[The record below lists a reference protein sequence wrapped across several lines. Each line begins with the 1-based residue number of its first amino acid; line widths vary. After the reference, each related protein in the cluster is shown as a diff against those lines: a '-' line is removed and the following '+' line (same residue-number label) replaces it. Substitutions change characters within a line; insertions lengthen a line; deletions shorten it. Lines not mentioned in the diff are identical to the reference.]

1 MEAKMQTGSLFTRDD
16 TFFGI
21 CEALGQ
27 DLGFNANLLRVT
39 LGIAVLWNPAVVLS
53 VYAGLGVLVAV
64 SRFAFPDRRRAAAP
78 EVFDAPARPQPAKA
92 DDHVAP
98 DLALAA

>member
-1 MEAKMQTGSLFTRDD
+1 MQTTNLFTRDD

-39 LGIAVLWNPAVVLS
+39 LGVAVLWNPVVVLS

-64 SRFAFPDRRRAAAP
+64 SRVAFPDRSSPAQQP
-78 EVFDAPARPQPAKA
+78 EQAESVEMQRTE
-92 DDHVAP
+92 VRE
-98 DLALAA
+98 LALAA

>member
-1 MEAKMQTGSLFTRDD
+1 VQTTNLFTRDD
-16 TFFGI
+16 TFFGV

-39 LGIAVLWNPAVVLS
+39 LGVAVLWNPVVVLS

-64 SRFAFPDRRRAAAP
+64 SRFAFPNRRAQVVQP
-78 EVFDAPARPQPAKA
+78 ERTSVHATAEAEEVHEPQ
-92 DDHVAP
+92 
-98 DLALAA
+98 LALAA

>member
-1 MEAKMQTGSLFTRDD
+1 VQTTNLFTRDD

-27 DLGFNANLLRVT
+27 DLGFNANLLRVA
-39 LGIAVLWNPAVVLS
+39 LGVAVLWNPVVVLS

-64 SRFAFPDRRRAAAP
+64 SRFAFPDRRAKVTQPDRPHIEAVAEAEKAYEP
-78 EVFDAPARPQPAKA
+78 E
-92 DDHVAP
+92 
-98 DLALAA
+98 LALAA